1 MELRNYE
8 IAKDLF
14 KDDWPIHTKTND
26 SAPTYFSEDA
36 KVQGSAIAN
45 GCIIEGEVINS
56 VIGRNVKIKKG
67 TVIRNSIILP
77 EAYIGNDVCLDTVV
91 VDKHA
96 VVNKVKEL
104 KGDNVRKPVYVK
116 RRDNV

>member
-1 MELRNYE
+1 MEIRNYE
-8 IAKDLF
+8 IAKELF
-14 KDDWPIHTKTND
+14 KEDWPIYTKTND

-36 KVQGSAIAN
+36 KVQGSVIAN

-56 VIGRNVKIKKG
+56 VVGRNVKIKKG
-67 TVIRNSIILP
+67 SVVKNSIILP
-77 EAYIGNDVCLDTVV
+77 EAYIGNDVKLDTAV

-104 KGDNVRKPVYVK
+104 KGDNVKIPVYVK
-116 RRDNV
+116 RRDNI